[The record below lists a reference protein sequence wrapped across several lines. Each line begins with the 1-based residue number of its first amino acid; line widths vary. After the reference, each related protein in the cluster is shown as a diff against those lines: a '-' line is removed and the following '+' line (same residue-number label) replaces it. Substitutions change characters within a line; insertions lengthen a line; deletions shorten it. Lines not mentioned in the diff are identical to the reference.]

1 MAHLKILEFSFY
13 ALDFLPRVERL
24 CYYKLESIIAHVFN
38 SGMALLEHD
47 IFRSPMSI
55 LVSVEELMIFGYD
68 NRLFEIEPKAIS
80 LL

>member
-1 MAHLKILEFSFY
+1 
-13 ALDFLPRVERL
+13 
-24 CYYKLESIIAHVFN
+24 
-38 SGMALLEHD
+38 MALLEHD
-47 IFRSPMSI
+47 IFRSPMPI